1 MLILNYLVL
10 LLVALSLLWF
20 LLIDI
25 YLFYMGIVII
35 KESIQN
41 KELGGIFY
49 KIITVMLELAAE
61 LVAVIVGYVIATTLF
76 EIINIMMKGG
86 VIQW

>member
-10 LLVALSLLWF
+10 SLVSLSLLWF

-25 YLFYMGIVII
+25 YLLYMGIVII

-49 KIITVMLELAAE
+49 KVITVILELAAE

>member
-25 YLFYMGIVII
+25 YLLYMGIVII

-61 LVAVIVGYVIATTLF
+61 LVAVIVGYVIAATLF

-86 VIQW
+86 NIQW

>member
-10 LLVALSLLWF
+10 SLVALSLLWF

-25 YLFYMGIVII
+25 YLLYMGIVII

-41 KELGGIFY
+41 KEIGGIFY
-49 KIITVMLELAAE
+49 KIITVILELAAE
-61 LVAVIVGYVIATTLF
+61 LVAVIVGYVIAATLL

-86 VIQW
+86 VIKW

>member
-10 LLVALSLLWF
+10 SLVALSLLWF

-25 YLFYMGIVII
+25 YLLYMGIVII

>member
-10 LLVALSLLWF
+10 SLVALSLLWF

-25 YLFYMGIVII
+25 YLLYMGIVII

-76 EIINIMMKGG
+76 EIMNIMMKGG

>member
-86 VIQW
+86 AIQW

>member
-25 YLFYMGIVII
+25 YLLYMGIVII

-49 KIITVMLELAAE
+49 KVITVILELAAE

>member
-10 LLVALSLLWF
+10 SLVALSLLWF

-61 LVAVIVGYVIATTLF
+61 LVAVIVGYIIATTLF

>member
-25 YLFYMGIVII
+25 YLLYMGIVII

-49 KIITVMLELAAE
+49 KIITVILELAAE
-61 LVAVIVGYVIATTLF
+61 LVAVIVGYVIATTLL

-86 VIQW
+86 VIKW

>member
-25 YLFYMGIVII
+25 YLLYMGIVII

-41 KELGGIFY
+41 KELGGLFY

-61 LVAVIVGYVIATTLF
+61 LVAVIVGYVIAATLL

>member
-10 LLVALSLLWF
+10 SLVALSLLGF
-20 LLIDI
+20 LLLDI
-25 YLFYMGIVII
+25 YVFYIGLVII
-35 KESIQN
+35 KEDIQN

-49 KIITVMLELAAE
+49 KIIATIFKLAAE
-61 LVAVIVGYVIATTLF
+61 LVVIIIGYVIATTLF

>member
-10 LLVALSLLWF
+10 SLVSLSLLWF

-25 YLFYMGIVII
+25 YLLYMGIVII

>member
-25 YLFYMGIVII
+25 YLLYMGIVII

-49 KIITVMLELAAE
+49 KIITVILELAAE

-86 VIQW
+86 AIQW

>member
-1 MLILNYLVL
+1 
-10 LLVALSLLWF
+10 
-20 LLIDI
+20 
-25 YLFYMGIVII
+25 MGIVII

-49 KIITVMLELAAE
+49 KIITVILELAAE
-61 LVAVIVGYVIATTLF
+61 LVAVIVGYVIATTLL

-86 VIQW
+86 VIKW